1 MNSTWDF
8 IDIYGKFKTS
18 FQFQDIGNPSDHLK
32 FDKFYPVKRN
42 DKWGLMDKD
51 LNIYKKR
58 CDQYLK
64 TYEHICESAVGC
76 LHISQIDEHKAPD
89 IYLEIYKDSYQEI
102 LNRSINESCIFLDCV
117 VDSQDKQA
125 L

>member
-1 MNSTWDF
+1 MGINTVYWILISLIIILSAAF
-8 IDIYGKFKTS
+8 AQIIR
-18 FQFQDIGNPSDHLK
+18 LK
-32 FDKFYPVKRN
+32 N
-42 DKWGLMDKD
+42 KD

-58 CDQYLK
+58 CDKYLK

-102 LNRSINESCIFLDCV
+102 LNRSINGSCIFLDCV

>member
-1 MNSTWDF
+1 M
-8 IDIYGKFKTS
+8 DIKTVYWLWAS
-18 FQFQDIGNPSDHLK
+18 SVIILLSVFVPMLYFAKKDIKRYKEHCDKYINA
-32 FDKFYPVKRN
+32 FDDV
-42 DKWGLMDKD
+42 
-51 LNIYKKR
+51 
-58 CDQYLK
+58 
-64 TYEHICESAVGC
+64 CESAVGC

-102 LNRSINESCIFLDCV
+102 LNRSINGCCIVLDSV

>member
-1 MNSTWDF
+1 M
-8 IDIYGKFKTS
+8 DIKITYWILTYASIIIVFTLIPILYFTRKE
-18 FQFQDIGNPSDHLK
+18 
-32 FDKFYPVKRN
+32 
-42 DKWGLMDKD
+42 

-58 CDQYLK
+58 CDTYLNSFQD
-64 TYEHICESAVGC
+64 ICESSVGR

-89 IYLEIYKDSYQEI
+89 IYLEIYKDSYQRI
-102 LNRSINESCIFLDCV
+102 LDRSIAGACIVLDSV

>member
-1 MNSTWDF
+1 MNITT
-8 IDIYGKFKTS
+8 IYWVWISLIIILSVTFA
-18 FQFQDIGNPSDHLK
+18 QIIRLK
-32 FDKFYPVKRN
+32 N
-42 DKWGLMDKD
+42 KD

-76 LHISQIDEHKAPD
+76 LHISQIDEHKAPE
-89 IYLEIYKDSYQEI
+89 IYLEIYKGSYQRI
-102 LNRSINESCIFLDCV
+102 LDRSMLGCCIVLDSV